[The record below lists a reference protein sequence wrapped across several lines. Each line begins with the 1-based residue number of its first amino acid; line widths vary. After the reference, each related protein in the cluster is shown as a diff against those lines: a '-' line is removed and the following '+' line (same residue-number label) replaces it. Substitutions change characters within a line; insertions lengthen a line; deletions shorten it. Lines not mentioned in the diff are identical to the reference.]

1 MSSEKSAAHSSIDL
15 SECSSPMKK
24 PHLSHPLREI
34 TITVD
39 KASEIT
45 ELKSGFRKS
54 GTMVSNSENLFLD
67 LPKKK
72 DTGGGGN

>member
-1 MSSEKSAAHSSIDL
+1 MSSEKSAHSSIGL
-15 SECSSPMKK
+15 AECSSPQKK

-45 ELKSGFRKS
+45 EIKSGFGKS